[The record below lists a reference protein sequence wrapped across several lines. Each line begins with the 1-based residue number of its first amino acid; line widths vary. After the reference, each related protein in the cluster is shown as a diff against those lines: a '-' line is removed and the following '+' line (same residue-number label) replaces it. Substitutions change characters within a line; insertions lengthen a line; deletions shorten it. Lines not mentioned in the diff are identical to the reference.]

1 MKFLCKTTFF
11 LLLLLVSVF
20 RLSVSDVSAENEF
33 NVDTNVVYDIQ
44 GSGKTVVTHEITL
57 ENNFSNLYATTYT
70 LSLENIDATNIKA
83 FSNTGV
89 TYPTE
94 TDKTGGATNIKIS
107 FPDNSVGK
115 GAQRHFSIV
124 YENSSFAVR
133 TGEVWEISVPR
144 LGRETSYRNYALTL
158 KIPKEFGLEAY
169 ISPQPATREINDQG
183 YVYTFGRSSVIENGI
198 SAGYGQF
205 QVFSFNLS
213 YHLENP
219 LSKTSSTQIAI
230 PPDTAFQKVYIQ
242 KIEPKP
248 TNVSVDFDGNWIA
261 TYDLAPRERVDVVV
275 VGSVQ
280 IFASYRSFPKPS
292 DAELI
297 QNLKEDA
304 YWQINDPKIKE
315 LALQLQTPEAIYKY
329 VSQSLSYDSDR
340 VQPNVQRMGALSA
353 LENPDKAICMEF
365 TDLFIALARAAGIPA
380 REVNGYA
387 YTENPELQPLGLV
400 ADVLHA
406 WPEYY
411 DKQRGVWIPVDPTW
425 ASTTNG
431 VDFFN
436 KLDLRHFAFV
446 IHGQSSREPFPPGSY
461 KLGPNPQKD
470 VYVSF
475 GQLPENKVSNADVS
489 IEPYRVLPFFSS
501 IYSINVSNPGPVA
514 LYSVQPAIYY
524 DTKEKTREYIEVL
537 PPYSSSIIHITLPY
551 SFLGKDMPSVIKVN
565 VGTNQAEVLTN
576 KKQIVVNSLLVL
588 LVIFII
594 ITAFIFIKVKKIKI
608 MSFFAKMTS
617 RDEKKSNA
625 AIQEPSKD
633 KDNP

>member
-1 MKFLCKTTFF
+1 MKFSFKSLLFC
-11 LLLLLVSVF
+11 LLLLVNIF
-20 RLSVSDVSAENEF
+20 GFSVSDVFAENEF

-44 GSGKTVVTHEITL
+44 PGGKTVVTHEITL

-70 LSLENIDATNIKA
+70 LSLENIDAANIKA

-89 TYPTE
+89 EYPVE
-94 TDKTGGATNIKIS
+94 TGKIDNATNIKIS
-107 FPDNSVGK
+107 FPDNTVGK
-115 GAQRHFSIV
+115 GAQRRFSIV
-124 YENSSFAVR
+124 YENLSFAVR
-133 TGEVWEISVPR
+133 TGEVWEISIPR
-144 LGRETSYRNYALTL
+144 LGEDTNFRNYSLVL
-158 KIPKEFGLEAY
+158 KVPKELGLEAY
-169 ISPQPATREINDQG
+169 ISPQPATRDINDQG
-183 YVYTFGRSSVIENGI
+183 YTYTFGKESVIENGI

-219 LSKTSSTQIAI
+219 LSKSSSTQIAI

-248 TNVSVDFDGNWIA
+248 TNVSVDPDGNWIA
-261 TYDLAPRERVDVVV
+261 VYDLAARERVDVVV
-275 VGSVQ
+275 SGSVQ
-280 IFASYRSFPKPS
+280 IFASYRSFPKPTES
-292 DAELI
+292 ELT
-297 QNLKEDA
+297 QNLKEDT

-315 LALQLQTPEAIYKY
+315 LAQQLKTPEAIYRY
-329 VSQSLSYDSDR
+329 VSQTLSYDSGR

-411 DKQRGVWIPVDPTW
+411 DRQKGVWIPIDPTW
-425 ASTTNG
+425 ASTTG
-431 VDFFN
+431 GIDFFN

-446 IHGQSSREPFPPGSY
+446 IHGQSSKEPFPPGSY

-470 VYVSF
+470 VFVSF
-475 GQLPENKVSNADVS
+475 GQLPENKIGSANVS
-489 IEPYRVLPFFSS
+489 IKPYRVLPFFSS
-501 IYSINVSNPGPVA
+501 VYSVNITNPGPIA

-524 DTKEKTREYIEVL
+524 DSKEKTRENIEVL
-537 PPYSSSIIHITLPY
+537 PPYSNTVIHITLPY
-551 SFLGKDMPSVIKVN
+551 SFLGKDMPSVIKVS
-565 VGTNQAEVLTN
+565 VGANQAEVLTN
-576 KKQIVVNSLLVL
+576 KKQIVVNSLLVVL
-588 LVIFII
+588 LIFII

-608 MSFFAKMTS
+608 MSFFAKITG
-617 RDEKKSNA
+617 RNEKKN
-625 AIQEPSKD
+625 ETVTEELP
-633 KDNP
+633 DNKNNT

>member
-1 MKFLCKTTFF
+1 MKFSFKSLLFC
-11 LLLLLVSVF
+11 LLLLVNIF
-20 RLSVSDVSAENEF
+20 GFSVSDVFAENEF

-44 GSGKTVVTHEITL
+44 PGGKTVVTHEITL

-70 LSLENIDATNIKA
+70 LSLENIDAANIKA

-89 TYPTE
+89 GYPVE
-94 TDKTGGATNIKIS
+94 TGKIDNATNIKVS
-107 FPDNSVGK
+107 FPDNTVGK
-115 GAQRHFSIV
+115 GAQRRFSIV
-124 YENSSFAVR
+124 YENLSFAVR
-133 TGEVWEISVPR
+133 TGEVWEISIPR
-144 LGRETSYRNYALTL
+144 LGEDTNFRNYSLVL
-158 KIPKEFGLEAY
+158 KVPKELGLEAY
-169 ISPQPATREINDQG
+169 ISPQPATRDINDQG
-183 YVYTFGRSSVIENGI
+183 YTYTFGKESVIENGI

-219 LSKTSSTQIAI
+219 LSKSSSTQIAI

-248 TNVSVDFDGNWIA
+248 TNVSVDPDGNWIA
-261 TYDLAPRERVDVVV
+261 VYDLTARERVDVVV
-275 VGSVQ
+275 SGSVQ
-280 IFASYRSFPKPS
+280 IFASYRSFPKPTES
-292 DAELI
+292 ELT

-315 LALQLQTPEAIYKY
+315 LAQQLKTPEAIYRY
-329 VSQSLSYDSDR
+329 VSQTLSYDSGR

-411 DKQRGVWIPVDPTW
+411 DRQKGVWIPIDPTW
-425 ASTTNG
+425 ASTTG
-431 VDFFN
+431 GIDFFN

-446 IHGQSSREPFPPGSY
+446 IHGQSSKEPFPPGSY

-470 VYVSF
+470 VFVSF
-475 GQLPENKVSNADVS
+475 GQLPENKIGSANVS
-489 IEPYRVLPFFSS
+489 IKPYRVLPFFSS
-501 IYSINVSNPGPVA
+501 VYSVNITNPGPIA

-524 DTKEKTREYIEVL
+524 DSKEKTRENIEVL
-537 PPYSSSIIHITLPY
+537 PPYSNTVIHITLPY

-565 VGTNQAEVLTN
+565 VGANQAEVLTN
-576 KKQIVVNSLLVL
+576 KKQIVVNSLLVVL
-588 LVIFII
+588 LIFII

-608 MSFFAKMTS
+608 MNFFAKITG
-617 RDEKKSNA
+617 RNENKIEAVTEELPKN
-625 AIQEPSKD
+625 K
-633 KDNP
+633 NNT